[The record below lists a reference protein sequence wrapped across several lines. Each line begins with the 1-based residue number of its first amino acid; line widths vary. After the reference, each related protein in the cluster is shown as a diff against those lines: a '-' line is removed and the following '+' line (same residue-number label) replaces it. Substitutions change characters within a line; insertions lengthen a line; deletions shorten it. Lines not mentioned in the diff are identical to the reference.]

1 MAKMFTELKTGER
14 YSSKAAQKKH
24 EKGESIQERIKE
36 YGKNSPKVKMAE
48 KAAGKLTKVAKVAKA
63 VIKKKKG

>member
-1 MAKMFTELKTGER
+1 MFTELKTGEK
-14 YSSKAAQKKH
+14 YSSKATQKKH

-36 YGKNSPKVKMAE
+36 YGKNSPKVKMANPV
-48 KAAGKLTKVAKVAKA
+48 GKLTKVVKVAKA

>member
-1 MAKMFTELKTGER
+1 MFTELKTGER